1 MDDEAMRSS
10 PFKQQPILF
19 WCRRS
24 SWSPSST
31 CYHHQETAKN
41 WDPKKKIY
49 SKYCTLVCIGHAM
62 SAVCLETKQV
72 SCTLQNKDKNQK
84 TSKLESSSGN
94 KTYKANSKMVPK
106 SWPNNNMCNEWI
118 GGSHFTCNIQDNR

>member
-1 MDDEAMRSS
+1 MMKPCEALPSNSS
-10 PFKQQPILF
+10 PFFSDVEGVVDLQVALVIIIKKLQKIG
-19 WCRRS
+19 
-24 SWSPSST
+24 T
-31 CYHHQETAKN
+31 
-41 WDPKKKIY
+41 PKKKIY

-106 SWPNNNMCNEWI
+106 SWPNNNMCNE
-118 GGSHFTCNIQDNR
+118 